1 MAGRRFA
8 AELSPDRVSVWV
20 RGDGVILEEPAV
32 AAVAE
37 ESGRVQAWG
46 SQAPRQARDSRARL
60 VRPFAISELTS
71 PEAAAQVVRM
81 LTTRAVGRLTFA
93 RPEMVLTVS
102 AELSTSA
109 RRVLLEAA
117 LATGARMAHLLDL
130 PLAMAFGAGLPV
142 TAWEPS
148 PVLFLLPQGAQAA
161 VVCHHGLLIHEAVEV
176 ELPNSATGPEADA
189 PVQAVSELLER
200 ILEDS
205 PEPARAGIRR
215 QGFALAGRGVD
226 LNSWRDQLVRR
237 RGIPMRVVPDP
248 EDCVV
253 KGAEVALERIEG
265 SGARALLY
273 LR

>member
-8 AELSPDRVSVWV
+8 AELAPDRVSVWV
-20 RGDGVILEEPAV
+20 RGDGLILQEPAV
-32 AAVAE
+32 VAVSP
-37 ESGRVQAWG
+37 ESGRALALGTQA
-46 SQAPRQARDSRARL
+46 ARQGREARTEL
-60 VRPFAISELTS
+60 VWPFAISELAA

-81 LTTRAVGRLTFA
+81 VTTRAVGRLTFA
-93 RPEMVLTVS
+93 RPEMVFAVS
-102 AELSTSA
+102 AELSTAA

-130 PLAMAFGAGLPV
+130 PLALAFGAGLPV

-148 PVLFLLPQGAQAA
+148 PVLFLLPQGAQGAI
-161 VVCHHGLLIHEAVEV
+161 VCHHGLLIHEAVESRLS
-176 ELPNSATGPEADA
+176 ESATGADSE
-189 PVQAVSELLER
+189 PAVRAVGGLLER
-200 ILEDS
+200 LIRES
-205 PEPARAGIRR
+205 PDPARAGIRR

-226 LNSWRDQLVRR
+226 LDSWRDQLVRR
-237 RGIPMRVVPDP
+237 VGIPMRVVADP

-265 SGARALLY
+265 AGSRALLY